1 MVKPLTMVFTI
12 QDGKG
17 GSGQTLINAP
27 GLTSSD
33 IGGQYATCET
43 FQGLIDALIKGYIIR
58 AGVVVDIPLIG
69 GIKTSPDVN
78 ADLEEGAKFIWRA
91 STDFTAE
98 NRIPT
103 FDESKIITGTRQV
116 DLLDGDVDNF
126 ITAMLAGTI
135 RDSRNDPLVLML
147 SAQEDFG
154 RSRT

>member
-1 MVKPLTMVFTI
+1 MVFTI
-12 QDGKG
+12 CDGKG
-17 GSGQTLINAP
+17 QSSQSLINAP

-43 FQGLIDALIKGYIIR
+43 FQPLVDALIKGYIIR
-58 AGVVVDIPLIG
+58 AGLVVDVPLIG
-69 GIKTSPDVN
+69 GIKTSADVD

-98 NRIPT
+98 NRLPT
-103 FDESKIITGTRQV
+103 FNESKLIVGTRQV
-116 DLLDGDVDNF
+116 DLLDGDVDDF

-135 RDSRNDPLVLML
+135 RDGRNDPLVLLL
-147 SAQEDFG
+147 SAIEDFG